1 MRISV
6 ILMFLLSLSAW
17 AQGPRDFFP
26 WWDTPVAR
34 DIKLTDA
41 QQKQVQAT
49 VREYRSRLIDVRAGV
64 EKAEGDV
71 ADLFNDDQFDT
82 KKANDAV
89 ERLVATRSELTRAFS
104 QMSVKLRSVLTAQ
117 QWRELEKRR
126 PHQPMPG
133 HMQGPR
139 KTMPGPMPGMQQGPG
154 MRGMPGQ
161 GGQGQMQGQPTPRR
175 APAQAPAP
183 APAPKDD

>member
-1 MRISV
+1 MRTSI
-6 ILMFLLSLSAW
+6 ILMFLLSLSAL

-34 DIKLTDA
+34 DINLTDA

-82 KKANDAV
+82 NKANDAV
-89 ERLVATRSELTRAFS
+89 ERLVAARSELTRAFS

-133 HMQGPR
+133 RMQGPR
-139 KTMPGPMPGMQQGPG
+139 GNMPGQMPGMQQGPG
-154 MRGMPGQ
+154 MRGMPGP
-161 GGQGQMQGQPTPRR
+161 GQRQMQQGQPNPQRVPA
-175 APAQAPAP
+175 AP
-183 APAPKDD
+183 PAPKDE